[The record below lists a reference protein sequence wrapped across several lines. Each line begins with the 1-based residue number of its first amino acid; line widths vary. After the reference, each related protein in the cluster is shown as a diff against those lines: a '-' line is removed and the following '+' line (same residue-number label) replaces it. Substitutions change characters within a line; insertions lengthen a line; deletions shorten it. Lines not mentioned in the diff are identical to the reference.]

1 MSWIIPCIAG
11 VLSGMLGSMGL
22 GGGGVLIIY
31 LTLFAGLEQQLAQ
44 GINLIFF
51 IPMAILSIIIYFKK
65 KLISWSIAWPMAIL
79 GVIGSFIGTYI
90 AGFMNNN
97 ILGKIF
103 GVLLFIMGLIQL
115 FGKYNQDNA

>member
-1 MSWIIPCIAG
+1 MSWIMPCIAG

-65 KLISWSIAWPMAIL
+65 KLIYWNIAWPMATL
-79 GVIGSFIGTYI
+79 GVVGSFIGTYI

-103 GVLLFIMGLIQL
+103 GILLFIMGLIQL
-115 FGKYNQDNA
+115 FGRYNKDNT

>member
-1 MSWIIPCIAG
+1 MNWIIPCIAG
-11 VLSGMLGSMGL
+11 ILSGMLGSMGL

-51 IPMAILSIIIYFKK
+51 VPMALLSIIIYLKK
-65 KLISWSIAWPMAIL
+65 GLISWSTAWPMALL
-79 GVIGSFIGTYI
+79 GVVGSFIGTYI
-90 AGFMNNN
+90 AGFINNN

-103 GVLLFIMGLIQL
+103 GVLLFIMGLVQL
-115 FGKYNQDNA
+115 FGKYNQDNT